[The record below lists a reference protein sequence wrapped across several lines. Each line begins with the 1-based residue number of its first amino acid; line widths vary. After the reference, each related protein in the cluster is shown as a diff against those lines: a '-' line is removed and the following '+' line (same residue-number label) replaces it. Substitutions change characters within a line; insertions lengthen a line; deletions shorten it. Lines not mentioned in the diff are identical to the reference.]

1 MLFAAAGLLF
11 IAFASLAV
19 VGISEAHM
27 GVRRLEQELDRRTAG
42 TAENFGAVES
52 SGIAPVEAEALA
64 HARFSSSLLSL
75 SKAHL
80 QARHDSP
87 EPAPDESSSSE
98 LVPLVRSKNLARE
111 S

>member
-11 IAFASLAV
+11 IAFVSLAV

-42 TAENFGAVES
+42 IPEQILAN
-52 SGIAPVEAEALA
+52 SGGEISHSEAEAFA
-64 HARFSSSLLSL
+64 EARFSSSLLSL
-75 SKAHL
+75 SKAHS
-80 QARHDSP
+80 QARRDSQ
-87 EPAPDESSSSE
+87 EPALDESSSSE
-98 LVPLVRSKNLARE
+98 LVPLARSKSLVRE